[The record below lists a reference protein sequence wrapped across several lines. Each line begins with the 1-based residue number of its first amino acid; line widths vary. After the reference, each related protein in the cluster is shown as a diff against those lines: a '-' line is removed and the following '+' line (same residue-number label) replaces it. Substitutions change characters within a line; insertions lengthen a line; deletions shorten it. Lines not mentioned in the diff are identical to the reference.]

1 MKGLISTLA
10 ALALICSSVTGL
22 VPAINSGNKVAA
34 AETVSDS
41 GYTFEN
47 AKKTVKEDDLEF
59 EVYDGY
65 ASLKYVPD
73 KDIEEFTVP
82 ETVSGLPVVGF
93 EYGAFRDCAKLKK
106 LTLSKNI
113 AVVNWFEL
121 SEAAM
126 NEIVVAEDNENFTVA
141 DGLLYTKDMKTL
153 VACPVGKGVTEV
165 KIPDKTEKIASGAF
179 ICCKTLKKIE
189 MTDNVNT
196 IEQFAFFGC
205 EALESINLS
214 NSLTHIYPYTF
225 AGCFALKELTI
236 PESVDTIENPAFTDA
251 GCVVNDGGIHYV
263 DNWAVASDPDI
274 VRADIREGTVG
285 TASGLCVSRNHL
297 RVITV
302 PASVKHVGM
311 YLAVGFEMPV
321 ELVQFYN
328 DYIPARCIV
337 CLYVK
342 EVHVFDPDCKIEDNA
357 MSIPSYWKDYT
368 DTDVKVFEEKPID
381 YVLDHSITRVASE
394 NVAANSIQKAV
405 NTELVDIDELKP
417 DNTEITS
424 IVRIVGDNTVSGS
437 SSDRSIEEKI
447 QNYVEKAKKEN
458 WVVNDNSQTETAE
471 SAPTRYSAPIKIGN
485 PARYDTIIRGQAG
498 STAEAYALKYRRIF
512 EEFESVN
519 TVRGPEVYDDDETG
533 ITYWIYDDI
542 SATARLKGD
551 SKNKEPK
558 DVVIPET
565 IKGVPVTG
573 FYIQCNLTA
582 GKVTLPASVK
592 SIRSS
597 MDLQYDNTQYYEVS
611 KDNQYFTSVDG
622 IIYTKDMTEVVK
634 APSNYAK
641 SEIVIPEGVKTIRSG
656 AFHSLKNVESVTLP
670 DSLEII
676 GNNAFCG
683 ASKLKNI
690 NFPENLDS
698 ICDNAFNG
706 CTSLENVTLPESVK
720 HIGFAAFSEVP
731 AVETVGGLSYLD
743 NWLVET
749 GDAHYVT
756 DISPREGTVG
766 IAKIKVYAPLIVPQ
780 SVTKMS
786 WEMVDN
792 RSNSALTR
800 ADVYSHV
807 LDYDAFKNARFL
819 KDIYIYDPE
828 CEICAGEQTIP
839 AKHLEVIGNE
849 SCAGIS
855 FTSAEPAAKHLEV
868 IGNESP
874 MPAAAF
880 AMTRTLADELTAGSG
895 EKLEDTIIH
904 GYSGSTAEAYAKM
917 YGIKFVEIG
926 TEKYEKGDI
935 NGSGSFNVGDMVLFN
950 RYIHGTYKLTKA
962 QFEAADLNGDKSVD
976 IFDAVEFRKELLK

>member
-93 EYGAFRDCAKLKK
+93 EYGALRDCAKLKK

-706 CTSLENVTLPESVK
+706 CTSLENVTLPESLK
-720 HIGFAAFSEVP
+720 HIGYLAFYEVP
-731 AVETVGGLSYLD
+731 AVKYEDGNGYIGD
-743 NWLVET
+743 WLVDMNSSIMGIYKSGNELHVK
-749 GDAHYVT
+749 D
-756 DISPREGTVG
+756 GTVG
-766 IAKIKVYAPLIVPQ
+766 IARVDVNGSLYIPK

-786 WEMVDN
+786 WEMV
-792 RSNSALTR
+792 NSSYSTFVR

-807 LDYDAFKNARFL
+807 IDFDAFKNADYL

-828 CEICAGEQTIP
+828 CEICTGDQTIR
-839 AKHLEVIGNE
+839 AQHYKLKGNLM
-849 SCAGIS
+849 GLQLPPKRY
-855 FTSAEPAAKHLEV
+855 TL
-868 IGNESP
+868 
-874 MPAAAF
+874 
-880 AMTRTLADELTAGSG
+880 TRTLAEELAETDK
-895 EKLEDTIIH
+895 EELEDTVIH

>member
-302 PASVKHVGM
+302 PASVKHVGI
-311 YLAVGFEMPV
+311 YLAFGLEMPV

-328 DYIPARCIV
+328 DYIPARCIG

-342 EVHVFDPDCKIEDNA
+342 EVHVFDPDCKIEDNV

-368 DTDVKVFEEKPID
+368 YTDVEDVEEKPID
-381 YVLDHSITRVASE
+381 YTLSHSVSRISSSGSGSKSVFVS
-394 NVAANSIQKAV
+394 V
-405 NTELVDIDELKP
+405 NTSADSNYAAKNSALIDIDELKP

-485 PARYDTIIRGQAG
+485 PAKYDTVIRGYKG
-498 STAEAYALKYRRIF
+498 STAEEYALKYRRVF
-512 EEFESVN
+512 EEPYYVPTEKVLDNVIDNESGVKYRIYEDHASAMLLGSYDPRGNTHKNEITVSEEVN
-519 TVRGPEVYDDDETG
+519 
-533 ITYWIYDDI
+533 
-542 SATARLKGD
+542 
-551 SKNKEPK
+551 
-558 DVVIPET
+558 
-565 IKGVPVTG
+565 GVPVTE
-573 FYIQCNLTA
+573 YWSNVVDVDVVHLPKTIKKLRYTDDLA
-582 GKVTLPASVK
+582 GDNCAY
-592 SIRSS
+592 
-597 MDLQYDNTQYYEVS
+597 YDID
-611 KDNQYFTSVDG
+611 KDNPYLTSVDG
-622 IIYTKDMTEVVK
+622 IIYSKDMTKLVRVPKRYENK
-634 APSNYAK
+634 N
-641 SEIVIPEGVKTIRSG
+641 IVIPDGVKTIG
-656 AFHSLKNVESVTLP
+656 DWALFSLRNVESVELP
-670 DSLEII
+670 DSVETIKPH
-676 GNNAFCG
+676 AF
-683 ASKLKNI
+683 AFSYKLKSVKLS
-690 NFPENLDS
+690 ENLDS
-698 ICDNAFNG
+698 ICDTAFMG
-706 CTSLENVTLPESVK
+706 CTALEDIKIPDSVK

-807 LDYDAFKNARFL
+807 IDFDAFKNARFL

-849 SCAGIS
+849 S
-855 FTSAEPAAKHLEV
+855 
-868 IGNESP
+868 P

-880 AMTRTLADELTAGSG
+880 AKTRTLADELTAGSG
-895 EKLEDTIIH
+895 EKLADTVIH

-935 NGSGSFNVGDMVLFN
+935 NGSGTLNVGDMVLFN
-950 RYIHGTYKLTKA
+950 RYIHGTYKFTKA

-976 IFDAVEFRKELLK
+976 IFDAVEFRKGLLK

>member
-437 SSDRSIEEKI
+437 SSDRSIEKKI
-447 QNYVEKAKKEN
+447 QNYMEKAKKKN

-485 PARYDTIIRGQAG
+485 PAKYDTVIRGYKG
-498 STAEAYALKYRRIF
+498 STAEEYALKYRRVF
-512 EEFESVN
+512 EEPYYVPTEKVLDNVIDNESGVKYKIYEDHASAMLSGSYDPRSNTHKNEITVSEEVN
-519 TVRGPEVYDDDETG
+519 
-533 ITYWIYDDI
+533 
-542 SATARLKGD
+542 
-551 SKNKEPK
+551 
-558 DVVIPET
+558 
-565 IKGVPVTG
+565 GVPVTE
-573 FYIQCNLTA
+573 YWSNMVDVDVVHLPKTIKKLRYSDDLA
-582 GKVTLPASVK
+582 GDNCAY
-592 SIRSS
+592 
-597 MDLQYDNTQYYEVS
+597 YDIDE
-611 KDNQYFTSVDG
+611 DNPYLTSVDG
-622 IIYTKDMTEVVK
+622 IIYNKDMTKLVRVPKRYENK
-634 APSNYAK
+634 N
-641 SEIVIPEGVKTIRSG
+641 IVIPDGVKIIG
-656 AFHSLKNVESVTLP
+656 DWALFSLKNVESVELPDSVEMIKEHAFAFSYKLKSVKLSENLDIIGDTAFMGCTALEDITLP
-670 DSLEII
+670 D
-676 GNNAFCG
+676 
-683 ASKLKNI
+683 
-690 NFPENLDS
+690 
-698 ICDNAFNG
+698 
-706 CTSLENVTLPESVK
+706 SVK

-743 NWLVET
+743 NWLVDT

-807 LDYDAFKNARFL
+807 IDFDAFKNARFL

-849 SCAGIS
+849 S
-855 FTSAEPAAKHLEV
+855 
-868 IGNESP
+868 P

-880 AMTRTLADELTAGSG
+880 AKTRTLADELTAGSG
-895 EKLEDTIIH
+895 EKLADTVIH

-917 YGIKFVEIG
+917 YGLKFVEIG

-935 NGSGSFNVGDMVLFN
+935 NGSGTLNVGDMVLFN
-950 RYIHGTYKLTKA
+950 RYIHGTYKFTKA

>member
-93 EYGAFRDCAKLKK
+93 EYGAFRDCEKLKK

-311 YLAVGFEMPV
+311 YLAFGLKMPLERV
-321 ELVQFYN
+321 DFYCSE
-328 DYIPARCIV
+328 IPAKSLL
-337 CLYVK
+337 CLYVRI
-342 EVHVFDPDCKIEDNA
+342 VGIYDPNCKIEDNSA
-357 MSIPSYWKDYT
+357 SIPSYWKDYT
-368 DTDVKVFEEKPID
+368 YTDVEDEVEKPLD
-381 YVLDHSITRVASE
+381 YTLTHSVSRISSSGSGSKSVFVS
-394 NVAANSIQKAV
+394 V
-405 NTELVDIDELKP
+405 NTSADSTFAAKNSALVDIDELKP

-424 IVRIVGDNTVSGS
+424 IVHIVGDNTVSGS
-437 SSDRSIEEKI
+437 SSDRSIEKKI
-447 QNYVEKAKKEN
+447 QNYMEKAKKKN

-485 PARYDTIIRGQAG
+485 PAKYDTVIAAPKG
-498 STAEAYALKYRRIF
+498 STAEDYALKYRRVF
-512 EEFESVN
+512 EDTSYNSLTGVPKTYTDEDNGVKYKVYNEAAIAMLSGSYDPRGNTHKNEITVSEEVN
-519 TVRGPEVYDDDETG
+519 
-533 ITYWIYDDI
+533 
-542 SATARLKGD
+542 
-551 SKNKEPK
+551 
-558 DVVIPET
+558 
-565 IKGVPVTG
+565 GVPVTE
-573 FYIQCNLTA
+573 YWSNVVDVDVVHLPKTIKKLRYSDDLA
-582 GKVTLPASVK
+582 GDNCAY
-592 SIRSS
+592 
-597 MDLQYDNTQYYEVS
+597 YDIDE
-611 KDNQYFTSVDG
+611 DNPYLTSVDG
-622 IIYTKDMTEVVK
+622 IIYNKDMTKLVRVPKRYENK
-634 APSNYAK
+634 N
-641 SEIVIPEGVKTIRSG
+641 IVIPDGVKIIG
-656 AFHSLKNVESVTLP
+656 DWALFSLKNVESVELPDSVEMIKEHAFAFSDKLKSVKLSENLDIIGDTAFMGCTALEDITLP
-670 DSLEII
+670 D
-676 GNNAFCG
+676 
-683 ASKLKNI
+683 
-690 NFPENLDS
+690 
-698 ICDNAFNG
+698 
-706 CTSLENVTLPESVK
+706 SVK

-807 LDYDAFKNARFL
+807 IDFDAFKNARFL

-849 SCAGIS
+849 SPLS
-855 FTSAEPAAKHLEV
+855 NV
-868 IGNESP
+868 NY
-874 MPAAAF
+874 

-895 EKLEDTIIH
+895 EKLEDTVIH

-935 NGSGSFNVGDMVLFN
+935 NGSGTFNVGDMVLFN